1 MNLFSFAPPV
11 RPLLTNSLGGLKAS
25 CLFFD
30 FSNVDH
36 SVISAAAVVSLFV
49 FFLFFSVVHSVFRLL
64 LIHSMVPN
72 FLFSILADQ

>member
-1 MNLFSFAPPV
+1 MKLFSFAPPV

-36 SVISAAAVVSLFV
+36 SVISAAAVVSFLLVLFTCSLSFSSSSHSFDGPKLS
-49 FFLFFSVVHSVFRLL
+49 FFRIS
-64 LIHSMVPN
+64 
-72 FLFSILADQ
+72 